1 LEVVYDV
8 FLVCYIGLEQVPQ
21 TGVNPCP
28 KMILLRLRYL
38 KEIESQKD
46 ELISS
51 IGHQNIAEHVG
62 LDKNRIN
69 IQLGSDDVL
78 YIVIST
84 LDENN
89 ETHYT
94 YKKLIII

>member
-1 LEVVYDV
+1 
-8 FLVCYIGLEQVPQ
+8 
-21 TGVNPCP
+21 
-28 KMILLRLRYL
+28 MILLRLRYL

-69 IQLGSDDVL
+69 IQLESDDVL
-78 YIVIST
+78 YIVLST